1 MPVTTPSKRLKHRL
15 MNRFDKLR
23 HASPLTIYGYP
34 KPPGAKSYDEIV
46 KDLTADIRQSLTVI
60 K

>member
-1 MPVTTPSKRLKHRL
+1 M
-15 MNRFDKLR
+15 
-23 HASPLTIYGYP
+23 IYGYP
-34 KPPGAKSYDEIV
+34 KPAGAKSYDEIV